1 MTTLSSAL
9 KNLSIK
15 ILIFFL
21 VVLSSNTNILAQQ
34 KPNVIFILADD
45 LGYDLL
51 SVNGN
56 KSYTTP
62 NIHSMAHHGINFTHC
77 EGTPLCS
84 PSRCM
89 LLTGKYNFRNYSN
102 WGYMNDSEKTFGNV
116 MQDAGYKTGF
126 FRKLQLPFSYNLM
139 ANWGFDTYTAVVITE
154 DSLPKLRYK
163 SPVLVDNKG
172 RVPNSVVT
180 GKYCDDILTDRIM
193 SFIDSNANNLFF
205 IYYPM
210 SLAHAPF
217 SPTPM
222 DTAYA
227 NWDANSNRSDTSFY
241 PSMIKYIDL
250 TIGAILNKLKKTGLD
265 KNTIVV
271 FSGDNGTPSE
281 IFYNT
286 DTISDVEGG
295 KAGTKEKG
303 THVPLVAYWPSHIP
317 SGLINDHIYRFY

>member
-62 NIHSMAHHGINFTHC
+62 NIDSMAHHGIIYTC

-126 FRKLQLPFSYNLM
+126 FGKLQLPFSYKFNGKL
-139 ANWGFDTYTAVVITE
+139 GF
-154 DSLPKLRYK
+154 
-163 SPVLVDNKG
+163 
-172 RVPNSVVT
+172 
-180 GKYCDDILTDRIM
+180 
-193 SFIDSNANNLFF
+193 
-205 IYYPM
+205 
-210 SLAHAPF
+210 
-217 SPTPM
+217 
-222 DTAYA
+222 
-227 NWDANSNRSDTSFY
+227 
-241 PSMIKYIDL
+241 
-250 TIGAILNKLKKTGLD
+250 
-265 KNTIVV
+265 
-271 FSGDNGTPSE
+271 
-281 IFYNT
+281 
-286 DTISDVEGG
+286 
-295 KAGTKEKG
+295 
-303 THVPLVAYWPSHIP
+303 
-317 SGLINDHIYRFY
+317 